1 MIGVKVWIYQIKT
14 LMSVWVSHEPCRNTV
29 KFEYHLIN
37 HYRNITPLA
46 VCVDPRIYRNLHV
59 VWLAQSAPP
68 IKQLVSL
75 SDNLYS
81 ALKLHFWQTKINLVS
96 YKPAVSFL
104 LI

>member
-59 VWLAQSAPP
+59 VWLAQSAPLLNSSLVCQ
-68 IKQLVSL
+68 ITYIQLWSYI
-75 SDNLYS
+75 SGK
-81 ALKLHFWQTKINLVS
+81 LKSI
-96 YKPAVSFL
+96 
-104 LI
+104 